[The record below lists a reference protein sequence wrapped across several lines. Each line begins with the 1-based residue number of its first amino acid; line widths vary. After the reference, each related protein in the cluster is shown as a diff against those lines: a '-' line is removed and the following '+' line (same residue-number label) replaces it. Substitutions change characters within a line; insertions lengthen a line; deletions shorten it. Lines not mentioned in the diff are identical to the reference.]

1 MFAARFTVALLLL
14 YVSAT
19 ACGRP
24 VAGAAS
30 PRPFKA
36 VDYELTQGQC
46 EARGGTWGRS
56 GGPIRPNERYFCF
69 LPSSDGGKACTSSK
83 ECLAGTCLAR
93 KRFPDGEA
101 VGSKTKGICATYAYV
116 GGCVARVEG
125 GRAQP
130 MICVD

>member
-1 MFAARFTVALLLL
+1 MSVARFIVPFLLLHL
-14 YVSAT
+14 SAT
-19 ACGRP
+19 TFAQP
-24 VAGAAS
+24 AADTSS

-46 EARGGTWGRS
+46 EAKRGTWGRS
-56 GGPIRPNERYFCF
+56 GGPIRSNERYFCF

-83 ECLAGTCLAR
+83 ECLAGTCLSR
-93 KRFPDGEA
+93 KQFPDSEP

-116 GGCVARVEG
+116 GGCVARVED